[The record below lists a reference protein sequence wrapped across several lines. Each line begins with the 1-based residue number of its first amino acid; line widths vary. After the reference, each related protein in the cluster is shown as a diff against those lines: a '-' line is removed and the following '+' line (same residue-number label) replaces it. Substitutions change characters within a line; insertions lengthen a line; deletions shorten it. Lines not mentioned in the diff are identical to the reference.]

1 MSKKPQSRK
10 PSKPSKPGKPAKPG
24 RKPQSK
30 GRPQTRAAREEH
42 GTPAGKAAG
51 KPKKDET
58 AHTSGWKT
66 SANKQTGKKS
76 TVRAIPG
83 KTWRGKPV
91 VEVKN
96 TTRLNKYIA
105 NSGMCSRRDADELIK
120 QGLVEVNGKQV
131 TEMGYQVKENDKV
144 TYAGERINPELP
156 TYVVLN
162 KPKDFTSTAKD
173 PTSPTTALTLLRRVG
188 NIRLTPVD
196 KLNRGAM
203 GLLIYT
209 NDGDLVRKL
218 THTHSQVPT
227 LYHLHLDKAL
237 KPMHLDAMM
246 EGVELETGKIKV
258 AHAEFVNDGKDRK
271 QIGVEMHG
279 GKSRRLDKLM
289 AHLGYRIVK
298 LDRVMYAGLT
308 KKDLPRGRWRHLTKQ
323 EVSRLKMI

>member
-1 MSKKPQSRK
+1 MSKKPQGKR
-10 PSKPSKPGKPAKPG
+10 PSKPG

-30 GRPQTRAAREEH
+30 TR
-42 GTPAGKAAG
+42 TPNKPPKEDHG
-51 KPKKDET
+51 KPTDKTPGKTKKDET

-66 SANKQTGKKS
+66 TANKQTGKKS
-76 TVRAIPG
+76 TVRSIPG

-96 TTRLNKYIA
+96 TVRLNKYIA
-105 NSGMCSRRDADELIK
+105 NSGMCSRREADDLIK

-131 TEMGYQVKENDKV
+131 TEMGYQVKEHDKV
-144 TYAGERINPELP
+144 TYAGERINPEPP

-162 KPKDFTSTAKD
+162 KPKDFTSAAKD

-196 KLNRGAM
+196 KLNRAAM

-246 EGVELETGKIKV
+246 EGVELETGKMKV
-258 AHAEFVNDGKDRK
+258 AHAAFVSDGKDRK

-289 AHLGYRIVK
+289 AHLGYRIIK
-298 LDRVMYAGLT
+298 LDRVMYAGIT
-308 KKDLPRGRWRHLTKQ
+308 KKDLPRGRWRHLTTQ